1 MVKSIRIY
9 ENFCQ
14 GSYPKLN
21 IQLILCH
28 FKIIH
33 GLKNALEI
41 YLNLPFTGPCHKMT
55 VVTKDQ
61 LNCCLNVSLRS
72 FVLSSTPPPPP
83 SPHPF
88 FKKCAIKGYVLLTL
102 SAAGMLKYVCPF
114 SGHQALKV

>member
-9 ENFCQ
+9 ENFCR

-21 IQLILCH
+21 IQLILRH

-33 GLKNALEI
+33 DLKNALEI
-41 YLNLPFTGPCHKMT
+41 YLNLPFTGTCHKMT
-55 VVTKDQ
+55 AVTKDQ
-61 LNCCLNVSLRS
+61 LNCCLNVSLPS
-72 FVLSSTPPPPP
+72 FVLYSTP
-83 SPHPF
+83 PHPF
-88 FKKCAIKGYVLLTL
+88 FKKCAIKGYVQLTL